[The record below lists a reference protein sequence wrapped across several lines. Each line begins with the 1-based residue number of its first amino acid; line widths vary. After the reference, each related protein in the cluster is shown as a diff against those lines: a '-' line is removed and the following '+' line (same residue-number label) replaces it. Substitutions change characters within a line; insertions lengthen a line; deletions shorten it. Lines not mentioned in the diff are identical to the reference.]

1 MKQNKNNVIVIPT
14 RMALRKFLIRT
25 YFHGPLGYFEDAL
38 EERLRTIKNDVEV
51 YKKLYKDGLGIKINS
66 QSNAFLSPLD

>member
-14 RMALRKFLIRT
+14 RMALRKFLART
-25 YFHGPLGYFEDAL
+25 YFHSPLGYFEDAL
-38 EERLRTIKNDVEV
+38 EQRLRIIKNDVEV

-66 QSNAFLSPLD
+66 QGDAFLSSLD